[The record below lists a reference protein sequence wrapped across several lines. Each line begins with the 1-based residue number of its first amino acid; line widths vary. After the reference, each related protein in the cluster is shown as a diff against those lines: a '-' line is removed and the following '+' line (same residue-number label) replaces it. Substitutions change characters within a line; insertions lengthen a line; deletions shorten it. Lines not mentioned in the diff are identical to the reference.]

1 MVIVIS
7 LIGVIILGIVFIKL
21 GVVYEYEGLAVL
33 GICMVLLGIPTFVG
47 VSVEKDITRKYI
59 QTDVEVRFTSRSAII
74 DDGIRI
80 RTYDDFETVNELKD
94 TTLVFYREE
103 TKNFWGYTTRSERL
117 FWGKGD
123 KCDECEPI

>member
-1 MVIVIS
+1 MIIVIS
-7 LIGVIILGIVFIKL
+7 LIGMIILGIVFMKL
-21 GVVYEYEGLAVL
+21 GVFDYEGLFAL
-33 GICMVLLGIPTFVG
+33 GLCMIFFGVPAFVV
-47 VSVEKDITRKYI
+47 VSIEKDITRKYI

-94 TTLVFYREE
+94 STLVFYREE
-103 TKNFWGYTTRSERL
+103 TTNFWGYTIRSERL

-123 KCDECEPI
+123 KCDECEPL

>member
-1 MVIVIS
+1 MIIVIS
-7 LIGVIILGIVFIKL
+7 LIGVIILGIVFIGL
-21 GVVYEYEGLAVL
+21 GRYNYEVLLTL
-33 GICMVLLGIPTFVG
+33 GICMVFFGIPTFIG

-80 RTYDDFETVNELKD
+80 RTYKDFETVNELKD

-103 TKNFWGYTTRSERL
+103 TTNFWGYTTRSERL

-123 KCDECEPI
+123 KCDECEPL

>member
-1 MVIVIS
+1 MIISIS
-7 LIGVIILGIVFIKL
+7 LIGVIILGIVFIRL
-21 GVVYEYEGLAVL
+21 GRYNDEGLLTL
-33 GICMVLLGIPTFVG
+33 GICMVFFCIPTFIG

-80 RTYDDFETVNELKD
+80 RTYYDFETVNELND

-103 TKNFWGYTTRSERL
+103 TTNFWGYTTRSENL

-123 KCDECEPI
+123 KCDECEPL

>member
-1 MVIVIS
+1 MIIVIS
-7 LIGVIILGIVFIKL
+7 LIGVAILGIVFIRL
-21 GVVYEYEGLAVL
+21 GAYSHEGLMVL
-33 GICMVLLGIPTFVG
+33 GICMVFCGVPAFVG
-47 VSVEKDITRKYI
+47 VSIEKDITRKYI

-74 DDGIRI
+74 DDGIKI

-103 TKNFWGYTTRSERL
+103 TTNFWGHTIRSERL

-123 KCDECEPI
+123 KCDECEPL